1 MFYNF
6 FLPLG
11 IFCILIFLVFF
22 FAGIA
27 TRDKKPKIVNDIIDA
42 AFDPDVEDMIESIRQ
57 GVYGS
62 GELPDSDAELAQ
74 LAYGFLTEWAMR
86 GEG

>member
-1 MFYNF
+1 MFYSF
-6 FLPLG
+6 FIAFG
-11 IFCILIFLVFF
+11 IFCIMIFLVLF

-42 AFDPDVEDMIESIRQ
+42 AFDPDVEDMLELIRQ

-62 GELPDSDAELAQ
+62 GKLPDTNAELAQ
-74 LAYGFLTEWAMR
+74 LAYEFLTEWAMK
-86 GEG
+86 ETI